1 MKANIYIF
9 CTICYICRWSSF
21 DWPIHFFFTLG
32 IFAAAHDLKTEWV
45 VIKGISGYADCA
57 ASLTKQWLSF
67 ASVMAASV
75 MYNILSDTFVFEQW
89 PHYQNPINSSQRTRN
104 EGTAYFKAMKN
115 DVELAVSD
123 WNSRLVLKW
132 WHNKLEQGHPTTVF
146 CKISVLKSK
155 YYLEFSIT
163 WGWLEISRWLFHSC
177 TIFKAYL
184 INSLRFSEV

>member
-1 MKANIYIF
+1 MTLTSIFLAYFLFSLIFLQDWQKLAMKANIHIF

-21 DWPIHFFFTLG
+21 DWTIHFFTLG

-57 ASLTKQWLSF
+57 ASLTKQWVSF

-89 PHYQNPINSSQRTRN
+89 PHYQNPINSSQRTLN
-104 EGTAYFKAMKN
+104 EGMVYFKAMKN

-123 WNSRLVLKW
+123 WNPRLVLKL
-132 WHNKLEQGHPTTVF
+132 WHNKLEQGDCLEELILPRIF
-146 CKISVLKSK
+146 
-155 YYLEFSIT
+155 YYLRMARNF
-163 WGWLEISRWLFHSC
+163 
-177 TIFKAYL
+177 
-184 INSLRFSEV
+184 

>member
-1 MKANIYIF
+1 MTLSSIFLAYFLFSLIFLQDWQKLAMKANIHIF

-21 DWPIHFFFTLG
+21 DWTIHFFTLG

-57 ASLTKQWLSF
+57 ASLTKQWVSF

-104 EGTAYFKAMKN
+104 EGTVYFKAMK
-115 DVELAVSD
+115 
-123 WNSRLVLKW
+123 SRCGVGSEWLKP
-132 WHNKLEQGHPTTVF
+132 ETSFQVVT
-146 CKISVLKSK
+146 
-155 YYLEFSIT
+155 
-163 WGWLEISRWLFHSC
+163 
-177 TIFKAYL
+177 
-184 INSLRFSEV
+184 

>member
-1 MKANIYIF
+1 MIDQSI
-9 CTICYICRWSSF
+9 
-21 DWPIHFFFTLG
+21 FFTLG

-104 EGTAYFKAMKN
+104 EGTAYFKAMKMMW
-115 DVELAVSD
+115 S
-123 WNSRLVLKW
+123 W
-132 WHNKLEQGHPTTVF
+132 Q
-146 CKISVLKSK
+146 
-155 YYLEFSIT
+155 
-163 WGWLEISRWLFHSC
+163 
-177 TIFKAYL
+177 
-184 INSLRFSEV
+184 